1 MREKR
6 IAGPRGR
13 GKPLQIAVDDVTG
26 TMEATRDTPGTG
38 STAPLAA
45 VKDHLDLLSSDDYQ
59 AISEDCN
66 SAAN

>member
-1 MREKR
+1 
-6 IAGPRGR
+6 
-13 GKPLQIAVDDVTG
+13 
-26 TMEATRDTPGTG
+26 MEATRDTPGTG